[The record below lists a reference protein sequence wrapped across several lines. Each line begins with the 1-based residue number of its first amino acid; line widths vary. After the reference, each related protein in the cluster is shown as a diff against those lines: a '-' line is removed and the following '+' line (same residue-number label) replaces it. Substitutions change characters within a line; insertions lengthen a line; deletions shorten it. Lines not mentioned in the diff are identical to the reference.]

1 MLKLKD
7 LDHSS
12 KLSGMPGVLSRL
24 APTNLRRH
32 LRSRVL
38 GVADPGLVIEPELKE
53 GIEPTTGLGGKP
65 PLVVLSFVAFVVLP
79 FIASALYFVF
89 IASDQYTA
97 EARFAVRTI
106 SREGA
111 EDGVDSDTLSMSNVS
126 QDAHIVTSFIHSTEI
141 LRRISQ
147 KLDPRAIFAKG
158 DADFLSRLNEDDS
171 AEEFLDYWNGQVSTY
186 IDGPSGIVTLKV
198 RTFRPE
204 ESTQLANVVIKES
217 ERLIN
222 ELSDRTRQDVIH
234 RFGTEVDR
242 TAALY
247 KASLQRMNEYQNSA
261 GFLSP
266 ESQATQTGKLLTGLL
281 EKKLEI
287 DSRLFVL
294 RQSLVEESPAYQQLS
309 VTKQSLEEQ
318 LQRLQQELAGSSKAD
333 DNISRSILRFSQLET
348 DRRVAEGLY
357 QIARKNF
364 ESAQAEA
371 LRKALYVVVF
381 VEPNVPEKA
390 IYPRRLASPL
400 LILLALTVGW
410 VTIALVW
417 ASVEDHRL

>member
-1 MLKLKD
+1 MLKLRD

-12 KLSGMPGVLSRL
+12 KLSGTPGVLRRL
-24 APTNLRRH
+24 APSNLTRH
-32 LRSRVL
+32 LRGRAL
-38 GVADPGLVIEPELKE
+38 GGTDPVVVIEPEPKE
-53 GIEPTTGLGGKP
+53 ANEPATRLGGRP
-65 PLVVLSFVAFVVLP
+65 PLAPLSFVAFVVLP
-79 FIASALYFVF
+79 FIASALYFAL

-141 LRRISQ
+141 LDRISK
-147 KLDPRAIFAKG
+147 KLNTRAIFAKG
-158 DADFLSRLNEDDS
+158 DADFLSRVNEDVS

-204 ESTQLANVVIKES
+204 ESTQLAKVVIDES
-217 ERLIN
+217 EQLIN
-222 ELSDRTRQDVIH
+222 ELSDRTRQDVIR
-234 RFGTEVDR
+234 RFGAEVDR

-247 KASLQRMNEYQNSA
+247 KASLEKMNEYQNA
-261 GFLSP
+261 TGFLSP

-287 DSRLFVL
+287 DARLFVL
-294 RQSLVEESPAYQQLS
+294 RQSLVEDSPAYQQLS
-309 VTKQSLEEQ
+309 VAKQSLEEQ
-318 LQRLQQELAGSSKAD
+318 LQKLQQQLAGSNKSD

-348 DRRVAEGLY
+348 DRRVAESLY

-364 ESAQAEA
+364 ETAQAEA

-381 VEPNVPEKA
+381 VQPNVPEEA

-400 LILLALTVGW
+400 LMLLALTVGW
-410 VTIALVW
+410 VTIALFW